1 MCVRKEVVMIDVL
14 IGLILVGLGF
24 VGGRFAVRS
33 RRPGLPGL
41 EAQEQT
47 RLQEDRA
54 AFSQLMGYSADR
66 AYGMFD
72 E

>member
-1 MCVRKEVVMIDVL
+1 MLDVL

-24 VGGRFAVRS
+24 VGGRMYSRS
-33 RRPGLPGL
+33 RLPSPPGP
-41 EAQEQT
+41 EVQELT
-47 RLQEDRA
+47 RLQEDRS
-54 AFSQLMGYSADR
+54 AFTQLMGYSADR